1 MSDTITVRAD
11 ETFDEA
17 KLAAFLRDKL
27 ASSDALFRV
36 RQFGGGAANL
46 TYLLDYGTVES
57 AAWPSRAIC
66 PRYEP

>member
-27 ASSDALFRV
+27 AGSDAPLRV

-46 TYLLDYGTVES
+46 T
-57 AAWPSRAIC
+57 
-66 PRYEP
+66 